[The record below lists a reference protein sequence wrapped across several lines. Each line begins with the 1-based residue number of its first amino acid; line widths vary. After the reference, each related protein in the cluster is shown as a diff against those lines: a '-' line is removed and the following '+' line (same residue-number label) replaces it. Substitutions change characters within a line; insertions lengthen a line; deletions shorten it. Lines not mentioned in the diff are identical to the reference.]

1 MYGRDSSSSFKN
13 ERFLIVEVICNSVQ
27 ETKNFANSLSKKFQK
42 GQVIALNGDL
52 GSGKTTFSQGI
63 AKGLGI
69 EQHVGSPTFKLVS
82 EYVGKFLKLYH
93 VDCYRLNNAE
103 EFLNLGGEN
112 LLLPDNGIT
121 LIEWAN
127 IIQELLPENVIEIV
141 FSRVK
146 TEPNKRLI
154 VIRGMDKSNE

>member
-1 MYGRDSSSSFKN
+1 M
-13 ERFLIVEVICNSVQ
+13 EVICNSFE
-27 ETKNFANSLSKKFQK
+27 ETKKFASRLSKKFQN
-42 GQVIALNGDL
+42 GQVIALNGEL

-63 AKGLGI
+63 AEGLGI

-82 EYVGKFLKLYH
+82 EYVGEDLKLYH
-93 VDCYRLNNAE
+93 VDCYRLNNAD

>member
-1 MYGRDSSSSFKN
+1 M
-13 ERFLIVEVICNSVQ
+13 EVICNSVQ
-27 ETKNFANSLSKKFQK
+27 ETKIFASRLSKKFQK
-42 GQVIALNGDL
+42 GQVIALKGDL

-63 AKGLGI
+63 AEGLGI

-82 EYVGKFLKLYH
+82 EYVVEDLKLYH
-93 VDCYRLNNAE
+93 VDCYRLNNFE

-127 IIQELLPENVIEIV
+127 IIQELLSEDVIEII

-146 TEPNKRLI
+146 GEPNKRLLK
-154 VIRGMDKSNE
+154 IRGMDKSNE

>member
-1 MYGRDSSSSFKN
+1 
-13 ERFLIVEVICNSVQ
+13 VEVICNSVQ
-27 ETKNFANSLSKKFQK
+27 ETKIFASRLSKKFQK
-42 GQVIALNGDL
+42 GQVIALIGDL

-63 AKGLGI
+63 AEGLGI

-82 EYVGKFLKLYH
+82 EYVGNFLKLYH

-127 IIQELLPENVIEIV
+127 IIQELLSEDVIEII

-146 TEPNKRLI
+146 GEPNKRLLK
-154 VIRGMDKSNE
+154 IRGMDKPNE

>member
-1 MYGRDSSSSFKN
+1 MK
-13 ERFLIVEVICNSVQ
+13 VICNSVQ
-27 ETKNFANSLSKKFQK
+27 ETKQFASSLSKNFQK

-63 AKGLGI
+63 AEGLGI

-82 EYVGKFLKLYH
+82 EYISTVLTLYH
-93 VDCYRLNNAE
+93 VDCYRLKNAE

-127 IIQELLPENVIEIV
+127 IIQELLPEDVIEIV
-141 FSRVK
+141 FSRIK
-146 TEPNKRLI
+146 GEPNKRQLI
-154 VIRGMDKSNE
+154 IKGMDKSYE

>member
-1 MYGRDSSSSFKN
+1 M
-13 ERFLIVEVICNSVQ
+13 EVICNSVQ

>member
-1 MYGRDSSSSFKN
+1 M
-13 ERFLIVEVICNSVQ
+13 EVICNSFE
-27 ETKNFANSLSKKFQK
+27 ETKKFASRLSKKFQN

-63 AKGLGI
+63 AEGLGI

-82 EYVGKFLKLYH
+82 EYVGQDLKLYH
-93 VDCYRLNNAE
+93 VDCYRLNNAD

-127 IIQELLPENVIEIV
+127 IIHELLPQDVIEVV

-146 TEPNKRLI
+146 GEPNKRLLK
-154 VIRGMDKSNE
+154 IRGIDKSNE

>member
-1 MYGRDSSSSFKN
+1 M
-13 ERFLIVEVICNSVQ
+13 EVICNSVQ
-27 ETKNFANSLSKKFQK
+27 ETKTFASRLSKKFQK

-63 AKGLGI
+63 AKGLDI

-82 EYVGKFLKLYH
+82 EYVGKILKLYH
-93 VDCYRLNNAE
+93 VDCYRLKNAE

-112 LLLPDNGIT
+112 LLLPEDGIT

-127 IIQELLPENVIEIV
+127 VIQELLPKDIIEIV

-146 TEPNKRLI
+146 GEPNKRLLK
-154 VIRGMDKSNE
+154 IRGMEKYNE

>member
-1 MYGRDSSSSFKN
+1 
-13 ERFLIVEVICNSVQ
+13 VEVICNSVQ

>member
-1 MYGRDSSSSFKN
+1 M
-13 ERFLIVEVICNSVQ
+13 EVVCNSVQ
-27 ETKNFANSLSKKFQK
+27 ETKIFASRLSKNFQK

-63 AKGLGI
+63 AEGLGI

-82 EYVGKFLKLYH
+82 EYDGKVLRLYH

-103 EFLNLGGEN
+103 DFLNLGGEN

-121 LIEWAN
+121 LIEWAT
-127 IIQELLPENVIEIV
+127 IIQELLPKDVIEIV

-146 TEPNKRLI
+146 GEPNQRLLEI
-154 VIRGMDKSNE
+154 KGMDKSNELQ

>member
-1 MYGRDSSSSFKN
+1 M
-13 ERFLIVEVICNSVQ
+13 EVICNSVE
-27 ETKNFANSLSKKFQK
+27 ETKKFASRLSNKFQK
-42 GQVIALNGDL
+42 GQVVALKGDL

-63 AKGLGI
+63 AEGLGI

-82 EYVGKFLKLYH
+82 EYVGEVLKLYH
-93 VDCYRLNNAE
+93 VDCYRLNNYH

-127 IIQELLPENVIEIV
+127 IIQELLPEDVIEIV

-146 TEPNKRLI
+146 GEPNKRLI
-154 VIRGMDKSNE
+154 IIKGMD

>member
-1 MYGRDSSSSFKN
+1 M
-13 ERFLIVEVICNSVQ
+13 EVICNSFE
-27 ETKNFANSLSKKFQK
+27 ETKKFASRLSKKFQK

-63 AKGLGI
+63 AEGLGI

-82 EYVGKFLKLYH
+82 EYFGEDLKLYH

-103 EFLNLGGEN
+103 DFLNLGGEN
-112 LLLPDNGIT
+112 LLIPENGIT

-127 IIQELLPENVIEIV
+127 IIQELLPEDVIEV
-141 FSRVK
+141 AFSRIK
-146 TEPNKRLI
+146 EEPNKRLLKI
-154 VIRGMDKSNE
+154 KGMDKSNE